1 MRVNGDVLYKIINNL
16 FKTIISNSKTKSRD
30 DTMRHESSLKMLESG
45 LTKRRT
51 TRTTIKPLQKY
62 TRHNFR
68 FAGPSVDH
76 FDFNTLVVMK
86 IEYNSAN

>member
-16 FKTIISNSKTKSRD
+16 FKTIISNSKTKSKTKSRD

-51 TRTTIKPLQKY
+51 TRTTIKPLKKY
-62 TRHNFR
+62 TGHNFR

-76 FDFNTLVVMK
+76 FDFNTL
-86 IEYNSAN
+86 ESRPS